1 MQTAVGSL
9 LKEELAEVGGWDK
22 VIGLRV
28 EGVRAALV
36 RAIPLALVETGLAV
50 VAASLFS
57 YAQRATF
64 GTIDTLIIDIDGFFA
79 NLTAMNVYFIHKT
92 MFTTASTSS

>member
-28 EGVRAALV
+28 EGVRTALV

-50 VAASLFS
+50 VATSLFS

-79 NLTAMNVYFIHKT
+79 NLTAMNVYFIHKLIIV
-92 MFTTASTSS
+92 STQER